1 MQDHKLRLK
10 RFFFLAKI
18 LANLIKRCHLQM
30 NNLKKLIVVNKTWF
44 NDPMIG
50 YNSCSNLVELIE
62 INIEL
67 TKIENAFE

>member
-1 MQDHKLRLK
+1 
-10 RFFFLAKI
+10 
-18 LANLIKRCHLQM
+18 M